1 MPVMRTPQTVLTLG
15 AAAVLGAAGGAVVV
29 GVADDGGHTS
39 TTTVQT
45 TAPASQA
52 VASESSSKA
61 LSARQ
66 VYDLAKGSV
75 AFVTANVTQQTN
87 SPFGGGSSQS
97 GTATGTGFVV
107 SKSGELVTNFHVVEG
122 ASSVKVKIGDGTTKV
137 AKVVGTDESDD
148 LALLKVDPGSQTL
161 TPLVLGDS
169 DTVQVGDPT
178 YAIGNPF
185 GLDRTLTTGVVSAL
199 QRQISA
205 PNGFTINGV
214 LQTDAAINPGNS
226 GGPLLDSAGHVI
238 GVNSQIESTGS
249 SGSGQ
254 AGNVG
259 IGFAVPSNSVRS
271 VVQQLE
277 NGGTVK
283 HAYLGVQTADATSGT
298 GAQVAAL
305 TAGGPA
311 QAAGIQKGDVIT
323 SFDGKPVQDAAAL
336 SGLVNAK
343 QAGDKVTVTV
353 KRSGSEK
360 NVTVTLATQ
369 PAQATAASSSQ
380 SQGGGGQG
388 FGLPGLP

>member
-75 AFVTANVTQQTN
+75 AFVTATVTQQTN

-305 TAGGPA
+305 TTGGPA

-369 PAQATAASSSQ
+369 PAQATAASGSQ

>member
-1 MPVMRTPQTVLTLG
+1 MPVMRTPQTILTLG

-39 TTTVQT
+39 TTTIQA

-52 VASESSSKA
+52 VASETSSKA

-87 SPFGGGSSQS
+87 SPFGGSSSQS

-249 SGSGQ
+249 SGSGE

-259 IGFAVPSNSVRS
+259 IGFAVPSNTVRS

-369 PAQATAASSSQ
+369 PAQATAASSSP